1 MACMSRCPDSL
12 IYFFLKDAERE
23 GNANCLKHGH
33 CKASSSRKYGQSNFQ
48 QFFGE
53 LEGHALR
60 GCCTYLGRF
69 SLLAV
74 MLRGHGNIQ
83 KSI

>member
-1 MACMSRCPDSL
+1 MACVSRCPDSL

-23 GNANCLKHGH
+23 GNSNCLKDGH
-33 CKASSSRKYGQSNFQ
+33 CKGSSSRKYEQCNFQ
-48 QFFGE
+48 VFGE
-53 LEGHALR
+53 LERHALR

-69 SLLAV
+69 SLSAV
-74 MLRGHGNIQ
+74 MLRGHGTIQ